1 MSGRLDRRCEAQLAV
16 LDAVIFFVAAM
27 TISTVLMSYVR
38 TGAESSLDDTGGY
51 SDPADVLEV
60 FMRASIGERLTLLL
74 DTQVCI
80 EPSEEVA
87 SCLAAEVAALRQ
99 GVAPEAFADL
109 DSLMERILRSISSPA
124 LEPHL
129 LVLEPGDPS
138 PKTLMTL
145 GGAPDRGECSY
156 ASSCTLG
163 MQGGAECLV
172 ELVLCPPAP
181 PELVDV

>member
-16 LDAVIFFVAAM
+16 LDAVVFFIAAM
-27 TISTVLMSYVR
+27 AISTVLMSYVR
-38 TGAESSLDDTGGY
+38 TGVDQSLDDKGGR
-51 SDPADVLEV
+51 SDPAEVLQA
-60 FMRASIGERLTLLL
+60 FMRASIGERVTLQI

-80 EPSEEVA
+80 EPSEDVA
-87 SCLAAEVAALRQ
+87 SCLAAEIAALRQ
-99 GVAPEAFADL
+99 GVAPEVFANL
-109 DSLMERILRSISSPA
+109 DSLMERILRSVSSPA

-138 PKTLMTL
+138 PKTLLTL
-145 GGAPDRGECSY
+145 GGVPGRGECSY